1 MGWLFQRDPIDDPL
15 AYLMA
20 KYNYDCATHTL
31 QTLDGARAGNT
42 VYLAVRS
49 TDKNTGRSYVFAA
62 VILIRNSQKDGF
74 GYKDQDEGMGPHQ
87 YDCPQRIMR
96 LLSPI
101 ADLPHARYSAD
112 WRAGVAAW
120 HDQNRKR
127 RQRRNSLRVGNVVTL
142 SDAVRF
148 SGGITARSFRVAYFR
163 RRTPVFEALDRPG
176 FYCRL
181 RSSTLAAASIAD
193 PQSSGPAQAIL

>member
-20 KYNYDCATHTL
+20 KYNYHCATHTL

-62 VILIRNSQKDGF
+62 VILIRNSRKDGF

-101 ADLPHARYSAD
+101 ADLPHAGYSAD

-163 RRTPVFEALDRPG
+163 R
-176 FYCRL
+176 
-181 RSSTLAAASIAD
+181 LAAASIAD

>member
-20 KYNYDCATHTL
+20 KYNYDCATHTS

-49 TDKNTGRSYVFAA
+49 TEKNTGRSYVFAA
-62 VILIRNSQKDGF
+62 VILIRNSKKDGF

-87 YDCPQRIMR
+87 YDCPQRIIR

-101 ADLPHARYSAD
+101 ADLPHARYSAE

-120 HDQNRKR
+120 HDQNRER

-148 SGGITARSFRVAYFR
+148 SGGTTARSFRVAYFR

-181 RSSTLAAASIAD
+181 RSSTLAAAPIAD
-193 PQSSGPAQAIL
+193 PQRAEPAPAIV